1 MGRTLPSANQV
12 LQIEEAS
19 YKRYRR
25 ALRKADQRA
34 LDELWDFAQLHVA
47 EAAYAAYAL
56 PMEIFLLSMLL
67 EEHKQVL
74 SLRARVER
82 LQQMLEARVEA

>member
-47 EAAYAAYAL
+47 EAAYAAHAL

-82 LQQMLEARVEA
+82 LQQLLEARVEE